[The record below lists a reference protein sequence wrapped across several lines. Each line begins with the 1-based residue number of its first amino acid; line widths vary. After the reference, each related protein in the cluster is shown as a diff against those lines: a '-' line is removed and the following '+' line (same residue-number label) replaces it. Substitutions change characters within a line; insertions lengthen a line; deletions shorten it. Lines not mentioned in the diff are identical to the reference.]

1 MGTVL
6 SIFPQG
12 PKPTF
17 EVHAPTSEQL
27 KNAKVKEKYS
37 SQQQY
42 GHFKKHSLF
51 INALTWKKHISVP
64 GKRKSEKSKNTTSR
78 HPLDNIDSLVA
89 NKKNIQKSSSCNNL
103 KTTSIGAVEMGVK
116 NKNSFQKVALPPVL
130 SKPVV
135 LSGHNLIR
143 PVLPGALRASDTV
156 ESRIQPSST
165 FRKTVIQASTSEL
178 LSSLGEFLSKKC
190 RKAKNFHGGDVVT
203 WLRTVDRSLLIQGWQ
218 DVAFINPANVVF
230 LYMLVREMVTDDV
243 DTERELQ
250 AVVLTCFYLSYCY
263 MGNEISYPL
272 KPFLVEETRESFWDR
287 CLLIINLLSG
297 KMLRINKDPSFFTE
311 MFTELKTSFA
321 MSD

>member
-17 EVHAPTSEQL
+17 EVHVPTNEQH
-27 KNAKVKEKYS
+27 KNAKVKKKSS

-51 INALTWKKHISVP
+51 INALTWKKHISVS
-64 GKRKSEKSKNTTSR
+64 GKRKSDKNKNTTSR

-89 NKKNIQKSSSCNNL
+89 NKNNIQKSSSSYNL
-103 KTTSIGAVEMGVK
+103 KATSIGTVDLEVK
-116 NKNSFQKVALPPVL
+116 NNNFQKVALPSVL

-135 LSGHNLIR
+135 LSGHNLVR
-143 PVLPGALRASDTV
+143 PTLPGALRATV
-156 ESRIQPSST
+156 EPRIQPAST
-165 FRKTVIQASTSEL
+165 PRKTVIQASTSEL

-190 RKAKNFHGGDVVT
+190 RKIRNFYADDAVT

-230 LYMLVREMVTDDV
+230 LYMLVRELVTDDI
-243 DTERELQ
+243 DSERELQ
-250 AVVLTCFYLSYCY
+250 AIVLTCLYLSYCY

-272 KPFLVEETRESFWDR
+272 KPFLVEETREIFWDR

-297 KMLRINKDPSFFTE
+297 KMLRINKEPSFFTE
-311 MFTELKTSFA
+311 MFTELKACYT
-321 MSD
+321 MSDYQ